1 MVGHDEEDMRGLPVG
16 NSSFRR
22 IRKED
27 SLYIDKS
34 GLIIDILK
42 NKSVS
47 AFLFTRPR
55 RFGKSLAMTMLDAFF
70 NMDYAGNDWFDGL
83 DVSKSDLCNLH
94 KNAYPVICINL
105 KDALVSNESRFTAS
119 WTPSTPS

>member
-16 NSSFRR
+16 NSDFMQ
-22 IRKED
+22 IRKGNG
-27 SLYIDKS
+27 LYVDKTK
-34 GLIIDILK
+34 LIIDILE
-42 NKSVS
+42 NERIP

-55 RFGKSLAMTMLDAFF
+55 RFGKSLAISMLDAFF